1 MLLGRFGAM
10 GAPPPEPK
18 LRRSALAKSLHATAA
33 IEGNTLS
40 VDQVGDILDGR
51 LVTSKHPREVL
62 EMRNAAAVYE
72 RASKFRPWSV
82 NDFLSAHK

>member
-82 NDFLSAHK
+82 NDFLSVHK